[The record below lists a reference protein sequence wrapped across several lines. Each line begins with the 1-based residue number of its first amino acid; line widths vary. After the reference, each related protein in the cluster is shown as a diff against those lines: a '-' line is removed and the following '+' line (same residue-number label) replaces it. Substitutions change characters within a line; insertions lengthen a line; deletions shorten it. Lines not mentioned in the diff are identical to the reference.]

1 MIGGDDPEMGYGQ
14 DINGSGA
21 FDGAGVRRG
30 TVSGYRV
37 KIYKYSDGDAEKLQ

>member
-1 MIGGDDPEMGYGQ
+1 MLGGDDPEMGYNQ
-14 DINGSGA
+14 DYDASGA

-37 KIYKYSDGDAEKLQ
+37 KIYKYSDGDVEKLQ